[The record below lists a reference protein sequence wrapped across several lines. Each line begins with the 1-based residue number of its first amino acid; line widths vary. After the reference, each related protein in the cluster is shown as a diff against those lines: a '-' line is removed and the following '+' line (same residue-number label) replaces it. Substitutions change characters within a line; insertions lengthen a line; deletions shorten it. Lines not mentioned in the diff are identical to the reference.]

1 MKRQTL
7 TEQMD
12 SMAWSDEAIDLFQTL
27 QRFSGAEEGG
37 AVVIVAA
44 ASLMAR
50 QFPVTGGDDVPGQ
63 LLRLGVE
70 FGELMIAL
78 HNEMTAQAAEV
89 ARPTLRVV
97 GGTDAR

>member
-12 SMAWSDEAIDLFQTL
+12 SMNWSDEAIDLFQTL

-50 QFPVTGGDDVPGQ
+50 QFPAVGGDDVPGQ

-70 FGELMIAL
+70 FGELMLAL
-78 HNEMTAQAAEV
+78 HKEMTAQAV
-89 ARPTLRVV
+89 RPVLRVV